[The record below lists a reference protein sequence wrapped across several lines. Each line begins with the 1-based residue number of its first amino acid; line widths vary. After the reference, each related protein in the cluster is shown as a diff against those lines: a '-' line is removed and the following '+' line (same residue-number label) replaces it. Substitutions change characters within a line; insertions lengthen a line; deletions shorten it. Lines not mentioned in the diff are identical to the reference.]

1 MKTILGIIGFVT
13 ICVGVYNVAKFIYNK
28 IQGGNNE

>member
-28 IQGGNNE
+28 IFGGRDE